1 MTAFWRDARTAL
13 APVHSLIIIYS
24 SLGGVRMFLESVGMQ
39 PAARATAADCI
50 TRFFGRRSRP
60 RRGRPAR
67 ARVIHVLFKLICMR
81 KLLNFRRVVIKARR
95 GAFCRFAV
103 AVRAVVREDGAE
115 AAAEGAVED
124 RDAHPREDRRPAA
137 ND

>member
-1 MTAFWRDARTAL
+1 M
-13 APVHSLIIIYS
+13 S
-24 SLGGVRMFLESVGMQ
+24 LESVSMQ
-39 PAARATAADCI
+39 PAARTTAADCI
-50 TRFFGRRSRP
+50 PRFFGRRSLA
-60 RRGRPAR
+60 PAAER
-67 ARVIHVLFKLICMR
+67 KREQEIHVLFKLICMR

-103 AVRAVVREDGAE
+103 AVRSVVREDGAE
-115 AAAEGAVED
+115 AAAEGALED

>member
-1 MTAFWRDARTAL
+1 
-13 APVHSLIIIYS
+13 
-24 SLGGVRMFLESVGMQ
+24 MFLESVGMQ

-50 TRFFGRRSRP
+50 LRFFGRRSLAAEREQE
-60 RRGRPAR
+60 
-67 ARVIHVLFKLICMR
+67 IHVLFKLICMR

-115 AAAEGAVED
+115 AASEGALED